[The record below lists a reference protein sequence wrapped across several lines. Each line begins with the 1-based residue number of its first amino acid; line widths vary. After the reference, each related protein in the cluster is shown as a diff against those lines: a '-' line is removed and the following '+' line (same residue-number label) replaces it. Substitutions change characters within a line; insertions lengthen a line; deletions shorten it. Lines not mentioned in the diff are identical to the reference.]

1 MPITT
6 PTNGS
11 TTVPTSTEATTG
23 LALKYAEMY
32 IDGAAISRHYGDFDK
47 TVDQYGAILESVRI
61 PATSSTNVDRNS
73 TTVPAP
79 AYATPKVRY
88 FKDWTEKQ
96 YVKSIP
102 DDQLEKTVGDADE
115 FARLTATIINSNAEG
130 ERMEA
135 DAAYKQLFMKVGVT
149 GDNLPYLVTTSGQT
163 SGSNIGGYLV
173 DNRQFK
179 YLGLSVLNANNFYE
193 KIYTE
198 IKNVAEDMTFNNSI
212 YSDGFTA
219 GARMEDL
226 RLILPTKFTSGASVQ
241 FLTKLYNLAEIGELP
256 KIIKTDGCFDPT
268 EYEVGPSDPAIK
280 GIGVALIV
288 DVRSIG
294 RVKRPDRTDAYR
306 PPLKWRTDFA
316 TKVEDMYYYLPSYKA
331 YAILFDFPEGV

>member
-11 TTVPTSTEATTG
+11 TTVPTSTEAATG

-47 TVDQYGAILESVRI
+47 SVDQYGAILESVRI
-61 PATSSTNVDRNS
+61 PATASTPVDRNS

-79 AYATPKVRY
+79 QYPTPKVRY

-102 DDQLEKTVGDADE
+102 DDQLEKTVGNADE

-135 DAAYKQLFMKVGVT
+135 DAAYKDMFLKVGVN
-149 GDNLPYLVTTSGQT
+149 GDNLPYLVTTSGNT
-163 SGSNIGGYLV
+163 SGSNIGGFLV
-173 DNRQFK
+173 DNRQFE
-179 YLGLSVLNANNFYE
+179 YLGLPVLTADNFYE

-198 IKNVAEDMTFNNSI
+198 IKRVAEDMTFNNSK

-219 GARMEDL
+219 GAKMEDL

-241 FLTKLYNLAEIGELP
+241 FLSKLYNLAEIGELP
-256 KIIKTDGCFDPT
+256 KIIKTDGCYDPT

-280 GIGVALIV
+280 GVGVALIV
-288 DVRSIG
+288 DVRAIG
-294 RVKRPDRTDAYR
+294 RVKRPDRSEAYR

-331 YAILFDFPEGV
+331 YAILFDIPDGV

>member
-6 PTNGS
+6 PNNGQA
-11 TTVPTSTEATTG
+11 TVPTSTEAATG

-47 TVDQYGAILESVRI
+47 SVDQYGAILESVRI
-61 PATSSTNVDRNS
+61 PATASTAVNRDS
-73 TTVPAP
+73 TVMPPPSYPAP
-79 AYATPKVRY
+79 KIRY
-88 FKDWTEKQ
+88 FSNWTEKQ

-102 DDQLEKTVGDADE
+102 DDQLEKTVGNADE

-135 DAAYKQLFMKVGVT
+135 DAAYKDMFFQAYGGSEETLLKISDG
-149 GDNLPYLVTTSGQT
+149 PTTSVEAGFLKANNQYEFLT
-163 SGSNIGGYLV
+163 E
-173 DNRQFK
+173 
-179 YLGLSVLNANNFYE
+179 LSAENFYE
-193 KIYTE
+193 KVYTE
-198 IKNVAEDMTFNNSI
+198 IKRVAEDMTFNNSK

-241 FLTKLYNLAEIGELP
+241 FLSRLYNLSEIGELP
-256 KIIKTDGCFDPT
+256 KIIKSDGCYDSGNYSNAPGG
-268 EYEVGPSDPAIK
+268 V
-280 GIGVALIV
+280 GVALIV
-288 DVRSIG
+288 DVRAIG
-294 RVKRPDRTDAYR
+294 RVKRPDRAEAYR
-306 PPLKWRTDFA
+306 PPLRWRTDFA

-331 YAILFDFPEGV
+331 YAIVIAFPAGL

>member
-6 PTNGS
+6 PNNGQA
-11 TTVPTSTEATTG
+11 TVPTSTESATG

-47 TVDQYGAILESVRI
+47 SVDQYGAILESVRI
-61 PATSSTNVDRNS
+61 PATASTAVDRTS

-79 AYATPKVRY
+79 QYPAPKVRY

-102 DDQLEKTVGDADE
+102 DDQLEKTVGNADE
-115 FARLTATIINSNAEG
+115 FARLTAAIINSNAEG

-135 DAAYKQLFMKVGVT
+135 DAAYKDMFLKVGVT
-149 GDNLPYLVTTSGQT
+149 GDNLPYLVTTSGNI
-163 SGSNIGGYLV
+163 SGSNIGGFLA

-179 YLGLSVLNANNFYE
+179 YLDLSVLNATNFYE

-198 IKNVAEDMTFNNSI
+198 IKRVSEDMTFNNST

-241 FLTKLYNLAEIGELP
+241 FLSKLENLAEIGELP

-268 EYEVGPSDPAIK
+268 NYEVGPSDPAIK
-280 GIGVALIV
+280 GVGVALIV
-288 DVRSIG
+288 DVRAIG
-294 RVKRPDRTDAYR
+294 RVKRPDRSEAYR

-331 YAILFDFPEGV
+331 YAILFDFPEGL

>member
-1 MPITT
+1 MNTT
-6 PTNGS
+6 IPTNGI
-11 TTVPTSTEATTG
+11 TEVPTSTEKATG

-61 PATSSTNVDRNS
+61 PATESTSVNRGS

-79 AYATPKVRY
+79 EYPAPKVRY
-88 FKDWTEKQ
+88 FNDWSEKQ
-96 YVKSIP
+96 YVKSVP
-102 DDQLEKTVGDADE
+102 DDQLEKTVGNADE

-135 DAAYKQLFMKVGVT
+135 DASYKDMFYKFGLT
-149 GDNLPYLVTTSGQT
+149 GDNLPYLVTS
-163 SGSNIGGYLV
+163 SGSASSGPLFNGFLV
-173 DNRQFK
+173 NNGQ
-179 YLGLSVLNANNFYE
+179 YEHLTGLTADNFYG
-193 KIYTE
+193 KVYSE
-198 IKNVAEDMTFNNSI
+198 IKHVAEDMTFNNSI

-219 GARMEDL
+219 GAKMEDL
-226 RLILPTKFTSGASVQ
+226 RLILPTKFTSAASVQ
-241 FLTKLYNLAEIGELP
+241 FLSKLYNLAEIGELP

-268 EYEVGPSDPAIK
+268 VYDDAPGTA

-288 DVRSIG
+288 DVRAIG
-294 RVKRPDRTDAYR
+294 RVKRPDRAEAYR

-331 YAILFDFPEGV
+331 YAILFDIPAGL

>member
-6 PTNGS
+6 PNDGQ
-11 TTVPTSTEATTG
+11 TTVPTSTESATG

-47 TVDQYGAILESVRI
+47 SVDQYGAILESVRI
-61 PATSSTNVDRNS
+61 PATASTAVDRNS

-79 AYATPKVRY
+79 QYPTPKVRY

-102 DDQLEKTVGDADE
+102 DDQLEKTVGNADE

-135 DAAYKQLFMKVGVT
+135 DAAYKDMFLKVGVA
-149 GDNLPYLVTTSGQT
+149 GDNLPYLVTTSGNA
-163 SGSNIGGYLV
+163 SSSNIGGFLV
-173 DNRQFK
+173 DNHQFK
-179 YLGLSVLNANNFYE
+179 YLSGMNSENFYE
-193 KIYTE
+193 KVYTE
-198 IKNVAEDMTFNNSI
+198 IKRVAEDMTFNNAK
-212 YSDGFTA
+212 YSDSFTA

-241 FLTKLYNLAEIGELP
+241 FLSKLENLAEIGELP

-268 EYEVGPSDPAIK
+268 EYDVGPNDPAIK
-280 GIGVALIV
+280 GVGVALIV
-288 DVRSIG
+288 DVRAIG
-294 RVKRPDRTDAYR
+294 RVKRPDRAEAYR

-331 YAILFDFPEGV
+331 YAILFDFPDGV

>member
-1 MPITT
+1 MAV
-6 PTNGS
+6 TNG
-11 TTVPTSTEATTG
+11 TNTVPTSTEDATG

-61 PATSSTNVDRNS
+61 PATVSTPVNRNS

-79 AYATPKVRY
+79 QYPVPKVRY
-88 FKDWTEKQ
+88 FNGWTERQ
-96 YVKSIP
+96 YVKTIP
-102 DDQLEKTVGDADE
+102 DDQLEKTVGNADE

-135 DAAYKQLFMKVGVT
+135 DENYKGLFSTYGYA
-149 GDNLPYLVTTSGQT
+149 GDGLPTLIATSGNP
-163 SGSNIGGYLV
+163 SAINVGGYLSGENSHELLT
-173 DNRQFK
+173 DLTRD
-179 YLGLSVLNANNFYE
+179 NFYE
-193 KIYTE
+193 KVYTE
-198 IKNVAEDMTFNNSI
+198 IKRVAEDMTFNNSI

-219 GARMEDL
+219 GAKMEDL

-241 FLTKLYNLAEIGELP
+241 FLSRLYNLSEIGELP
-256 KIIKTDGCFDPT
+256 KIIKTDGCYDPN
-268 EYEVGPSDPAIK
+268 EYTDELPGTKGVGIAI
-280 GIGVALIV
+280 II
-288 DVRSIG
+288 DVRAIG
-294 RVKRPDRTDAYR
+294 RVKRPDRSEAYR

-331 YAILFDFPEGV
+331 YAILFGFPTGL

>member
-1 MPITT
+1 MPITI

-11 TTVPTSTEATTG
+11 TTVPNSTEATTG

-61 PATSSTNVDRNS
+61 PATDSTAVDRDS

-79 AYATPKVRY
+79 KYATPKVRY
-88 FKDWTEKQ
+88 FKNWTEKQ

-135 DAAYKQLFMKVGVT
+135 DAAYKQMFLKVGVT

-163 SGSNIGGYLV
+163 SGALIGGYLV
-173 DNRQFK
+173 DNSQYK
-179 YLGLSVLNANNFYE
+179 YLTGLTTENFYE
-193 KIYTE
+193 KVYSE

-212 YSDGFTA
+212 YSDSFTA
-219 GARMEDL
+219 GAKMEDL

-241 FLTKLYNLAEIGELP
+241 FLSRLYNLSEIGELP
-256 KIIKTDGCFDPT
+256 KIIKTDGCYDST
-268 EYEVGPSDPAIK
+268 EYEGGPDSASVA

-288 DVRSIG
+288 DVRAIG
-294 RVKRPDRTDAYR
+294 RVKRPDRTEAYR

>member
-6 PTNGS
+6 PNNGQ
-11 TTVPTSTEATTG
+11 TTVPTSTESATG

-47 TVDQYGAILESVRI
+47 SVDQYGAILESVRI
-61 PATSSTNVDRNS
+61 PATASGAVDRNS

-79 AYATPKVRY
+79 QYPAPKVRY
-88 FKDWTEKQ
+88 FSNWTEKQ

-102 DDQLEKTVGDADE
+102 DDQLEKTVGNADE

-135 DAAYKQLFMKVGVT
+135 DAGYKQMFLKVGEQ
-149 GDNLPYLVTTSGQT
+149 GENLPYLVTTSGT
-163 SGSNIGGYLV
+163 PGAGATVGGFLA
-173 DNRQFK
+173 DNRQ
-179 YLGLSVLNANNFYE
+179 LEHLTGLTAENFYE
-193 KIYTE
+193 KVYTA
-198 IKNVAEDMTFNNSI
+198 IKRVSEDMTFNNST

-219 GARMEDL
+219 GAKMEDL

-241 FLTKLYNLAEIGELP
+241 FLTKLENLSAIGELP

-268 EYEVGPSDPAIK
+268 VYDEAPGTA

-288 DVRSIG
+288 DVRAIG
-294 RVKRPDRTDAYR
+294 RVKRPDRAEAYR

-331 YAILFDFPEGV
+331 YAILFDIPSGL